1 MRRREETL
9 NAYYCMKEVNM
20 WKLSTVW
27 FQLNDIV
34 EKAEPSLFM
43 VTVKKIRD
51 YQQLRGRWPDRAQMI
66 FRAMTLLYLIL

>member
-20 WKLSTVW
+20 WRLSTVW

-34 EKAEPSLFM
+34 EKAELSLF
-43 VTVKKIRD
+43 TVSFYGDSSKDQGLPAVEGK
-51 YQQLRGRWPDRAQMI
+51 
-66 FRAMTLLYLIL
+66 MTRQSTDDF